1 MNLKILFKR
10 LILLDFLIILIIFPA
25 AFFESKEVL
34 NFNENIPISD
44 SFLILAGVW
53 LLAAFV
59 SFYLLYNFKELG
71 KPMYLVVFISG
82 LVLSLIGGPIA
93 LDAWMYVLDSIE
105 CAISGALIFILYFTS
120 IKKEFDK

>member
-10 LILLDFLIILIIFPA
+10 LILLDFLIILTIIPTM
-25 AFFESKEVL
+25 FFESEEVL
-34 NFNENIPISD
+34 NFNENFLISD
-44 SFLILAGVW
+44 SLLILTGVW
-53 LLAAFV
+53 LLAV
-59 SFYLLYNFKELG
+59 LISFYLLYNFKELG

-82 LVLSLIGGPIA
+82 IVLSLISGPIA
-93 LDAWMYVLDSIE
+93 LDAWMYALDSIE

>member
-1 MNLKILFKR
+1 
-10 LILLDFLIILIIFPA
+10 
-25 AFFESKEVL
+25 
-34 NFNENIPISD
+34 
-44 SFLILAGVW
+44 

-105 CAISGALIFILYFTS
+105 CAISGALIFILYFTP